1 MAVPDFVN
9 QLESTYVDIRRC
21 SRLDIEQW
29 IMITNAIV
37 LIKINVFILASRLY
51 SVSCLL
57 KVLIQSF

>member
-37 LIKINVFILASRLY
+37 LIKINVFILASRLN

>member
-37 LIKINVFILASRLY
+37 LIKINVFILASRLC
-51 SVSCLL
+51 SVSFLL
-57 KVLIQSF
+57 KVLIQSC

>member
-37 LIKINVFILASRLY
+37 PIKINVFILASRL
-51 SVSCLL
+51 C
-57 KVLIQSF
+57 